1 MALPE
6 ATTLLLSELRTSFG
20 EDLFACLRYTESR
33 LGEGA
38 PEGAHTIEEWFL
50 HRFAE
55 FDFLRDRGLIGVYR
69 SADDLKQYEAL
80 QARSPSNNA
89 RKPNNR
95 EE

>member
-33 LGEGA
+33 LGDGA
-38 PEGAHTIEEWFL
+38 PEGAHSIDEWFL

-55 FDFLRDRGLIGVYR
+55 FDFLRDRGLVGVYR
-69 SADDLKQYEAL
+69 SANDQKQFEAL
-80 QARSPSNNA
+80 EAKRAAKTASG
-89 RKPNNR
+89 
-95 EE
+95 